1 MKDATQTLITAISNW
16 AYFAFVPTM
25 FIVFVVHELI
35 RRKN

>member
-1 MKDATQTLITAISNW
+1 MKDATPTLIMVVSNW
-16 AYFAFVPTM
+16 AFFSFLPTM

>member
-1 MKDATQTLITAISNW
+1 MNEATPTLISLISNW
-16 AYFAFVPTM
+16 AYFAFLPTM

>member
-1 MKDATQTLITAISNW
+1 MKDATQTLIMMISNW